1 MKKSLKKFAGLV
13 VTAALTASCAAFATG
28 CSSEGIIQ
36 SLQSSLSFSQV
47 YDYSALGGINLLNS
61 SVGAV
66 AEATPMNAVQAVS
79 QVENEEAERVD
90 ENAVTLGEEE
100 KNEILL
106 NLEIARNI
114 INGGVVKSEVTS
126 SDREGYDFMYTLT
139 AKDVDGTDATYFF
152 YYNST
157 ERLNDE
163 EDDPDEND
171 KENDDEKEILMEGI
185 VVVGENE
192 YVMRGEQSVEEGET
206 EVEFKVMI
214 DENNYVI
221 IEQETSDDEQEYE
234 YTMYKNREK
243 VFSTSVEYETEEDG
257 ETELKF
263 KTRTSDGKDVVYKY
277 EFFTDEK
284 GSFVEIKTENQ
295 SSETKV
301 LIAITTG
308 AEGETVYE
316 FVYAKSETQ
325 EEKSSEEDEKND
337 EDDKKEEDEAD
348 EDNNEQDEE

>member
-13 VTAALTASCAAFATG
+13 ITAALTASCAALTTG

-47 YDYSALGGINLLNS
+47 YDYSALGGINLLNA
-61 SVGAV
+61 SVGTV
-66 AEATPMNAVQAVS
+66 AETTPMNAFQAVS

-90 ENAVTLGEEE
+90 ENAVTLGEAE

-114 INGGVVKSEVTS
+114 INGGVVKSEVTV
-126 SDREGYDFMYTLT
+126 SDREGYAFTYTLT
-139 AKDVDGTDATYFF
+139 ARDIDGEETVYVF

-157 ERLNDE
+157 EKV
-163 EDDPDEND
+163 ND
-171 KENDDEKEILMEGI
+171 KEDDSDEKKEDKQKEKETEILMEGI
-185 VVVGENE
+185 VVIGETE
-192 YVMRGEQSVEEGET
+192 YSMRGEQSVKNDET
-206 EVEFKVMI
+206 EVEFKVMV
-214 DENNYVI
+214 DESNYVI
-221 IEQETSDDEQEYE
+221 IEQETSDNEQEYE

-263 KTRTSDGKDVVYKY
+263 KTKTSDGKDVVYKY

-295 SSETKV
+295 SFEAKV

-316 FVYAKSETQ
+316 FLYAKSEIQ
-325 EEKSSEEDEKND
+325 EEKPSEEDEKKND
-337 EDDKKEEDEAD
+337 DDKKEDDENNDEDE
-348 EDNNEQDEE
+348 E